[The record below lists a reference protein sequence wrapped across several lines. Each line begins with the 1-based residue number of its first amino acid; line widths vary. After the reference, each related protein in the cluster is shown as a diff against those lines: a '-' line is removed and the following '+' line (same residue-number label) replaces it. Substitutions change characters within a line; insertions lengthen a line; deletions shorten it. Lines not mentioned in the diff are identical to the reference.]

1 MFGYVNIY
9 KDELKIKDY
18 NTYRAYY
25 CGLCKMLGKKH
36 NHLVRLA
43 LNYDFT
49 FLAVIA
55 DALSDKPCDIS
66 MQGCVR
72 KLGKRQTVKN
82 AHGLEFAADIN
93 VLLAYY
99 KLADDIR
106 DTHSLKA
113 LISIFPFWVRYLSV
127 RKNHKGVCDIT
138 SASLMRLSFLEDMGC
153 DIIDKAAN
161 EFASILQAMFK
172 EVNPLLENFGYM
184 LGRIIYIMD
193 ALDDMDED
201 YRKSRYNPA
210 VLQYGYKGEFTEEIK
225 SKMTDIL
232 YFSLGELSSE
242 YEKLDIKKNKAI
254 LDNIIYLGLRA
265 RCDIINERNTKNEKS
280 V

>member
-25 CGLCKMLGKKH
+25 CGLCKMLGRKH
-36 NHLVRLA
+36 NQLVRLA

-49 FLAVIA
+49 FLAVMA
-55 DALSDKPCDIS
+55 DSLFEEPCEIS

-82 AHGLEFAADIN
+82 AHSLEFAADMN

-99 KLADDIR
+99 KLMDDIR
-106 DTHSLKA
+106 DSHSLKA
-113 LISIFPFWVRYLSV
+113 LLSVFPFWVRYLSI
-127 RKNHKGVCDIT
+127 RKKHKDICDVT
-138 SASLMRLSFLEDMGC
+138 STSLMRLSFLEDTKC

-161 EFASILQAMFK
+161 EFAVILKAMFK
-172 EVNPLLENFGYM
+172 EANPDLEKFGYM

-201 YRKSRYNPA
+201 YQKSRYNPA

-242 YEKLDIKKNKAI
+242 YENLDIKKNKSI

-265 RCDIINERNTKNEKS
+265 KCDIINERNTKNEKS
-280 V
+280 I

>member
-36 NHLVRLA
+36 NQLVRLA
-43 LNYDFT
+43 LNYDLT
-49 FLAVIA
+49 FLAVIT
-55 DALSDKPCDIS
+55 DSLSNEPCDIS
-66 MQGCVR
+66 RQGCLR

-82 AHGLEFAADIN
+82 AHGLEFAADMN

-99 KLADDIR
+99 KLKDDIR
-106 DTHSLKA
+106 DSHSLKA
-113 LISIFPFWVRYLSV
+113 LVSVFPFWVRYLGI
-127 RKNHKGVCDIT
+127 RKRHKKICDVT
-138 SASLMRLSFLEDMGC
+138 STSLMRLSFLEDTEC

-161 EFASILQAMFK
+161 EFAVILEAMFK
-172 EVNPLLENFGYM
+172 EVNPVLEKFGYM

-201 YRKSRYNPA
+201 YKKSRYNPA

-232 YFSLGELSSE
+232 YFSLGELSTE
-242 YEKLDIKKNKAI
+242 YENLDIKKNKAI
-254 LDNIIYLGLRA
+254 IDNIIYLGLRA
-265 RCDIINERNTKNEKS
+265 KCDIINERNNKK
-280 V
+280 